1 MGRNK
6 TKAVQKF
13 SDEYLERC
21 SQMTTE
27 QIAKFLDDFR
37 KLHGGRHT
45 SQLVVNSATEK
56 VREQGKRKPKSKLI
70 SLKVPEDLLNVFK
83 TKAALTNTP
92 YQTQIKVLM
101 KEWLN

>member
-1 MGRNK
+1 MK
-6 TKAVQKF
+6 TKALQKF
-13 SDEYLERC
+13 SDDYLERC
-21 SQMTTE
+21 SQMTPE

-37 KLHGGRHT
+37 KLHGG
-45 SQLVVNSATEK
+45 SNIPQPVVANPKS
-56 VREQGKRKPKSKLI
+56 REKPKSKLI

-101 KEWLN
+101 KEWLD